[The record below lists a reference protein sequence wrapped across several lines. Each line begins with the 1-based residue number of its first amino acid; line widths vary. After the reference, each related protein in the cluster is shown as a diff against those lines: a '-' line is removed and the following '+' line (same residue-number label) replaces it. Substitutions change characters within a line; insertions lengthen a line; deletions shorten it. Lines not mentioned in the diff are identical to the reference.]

1 MDIREVMNAQKRKL
15 DNAKKKVFE
24 NEIKKREIKTKILL
38 IHI

>member
-24 NEIKKREIKTKILL
+24 NEIKKEKLKPKFC
-38 IHI
+38 